1 MPGRCARRRRW
12 AALRETFF
20 ASQVAYAHALHY
32 LADGGDFVV
41 DDRWLFEVGRPGKTG
56 RQIVAHGDACLVLD
70 DIEHGWGRRVP
81 LWMFGFLYWG
91 GQGLRVRRSPALLPP
106 GPRQLT
112 LARS

>member
-1 MPGRCARRRRW
+1 VPGRCARRRRW

-20 ASQVAYAHALHY
+20 ASQLAYAHALHY

-70 DIEHGWGRRVP
+70 DIEHGWGWRVP
-81 LWMFGFLYWG
+81 LWMFGFLY
-91 GQGLRVRRSPALLPP
+91 
-106 GPRQLT
+106 
-112 LARS
+112 